1 MCTARCWWLIRV
13 IPVIQEVEIRRIS
26 ARSQPRKQFARPYLK
41 KKNPPQERAGG
52 ENQGVGSEF
61 KLQYHKKK
69 LVQL

>member
-1 MCTARCWWLIRV
+1 MLVAHPCN
-13 IPVIQEVEIRRIS
+13 PSHSGGGDQEDLSSKPTQKTV
-26 ARSQPRKQFARPYLK
+26 RKTLSE